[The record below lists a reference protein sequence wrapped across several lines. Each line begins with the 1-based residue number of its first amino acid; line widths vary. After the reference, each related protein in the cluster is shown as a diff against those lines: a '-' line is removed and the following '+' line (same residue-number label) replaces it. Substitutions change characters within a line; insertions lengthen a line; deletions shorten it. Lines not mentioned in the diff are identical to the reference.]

1 MVTLNELDV
10 VVVPFPFTDRPA
22 TKRRPA
28 VVVSA
33 SAFNRAHSSKVLAM
47 VTSTVARW
55 PSDVALQDWR
65 QAGLRVASWVRFK
78 LFALNDHLIVRKA
91 GALSVRDAQAVRE
104 GLGRWLAV

>member
-1 MVTLNELDV
+1 MVACEPLDI

-33 SAFNRAHSSKVLAM
+33 ARFNAAHQHKILAM
-47 VTSTVARW
+47 ITSTIDRW

-65 QAGLRVASWVRFK
+65 RSGLSVACWVRFK
-78 LFALNDHLIVRKA
+78 LFTLYDELIIRKA
-91 GALSVRDAQAVRE
+91 GALSARDAQAVKD
-104 GLGRWLAV
+104 GLRRHLAV